1 MEAKKKLQLFISQF
15 RLFFTSSDT
24 NSKFLRFQVYIYID
38 IAFLTFSP
46 RILRLHL
53 TIIIIFSEWNK
64 FHSIP
69 GFEAKTRKVSSYNHL
84 RSSLIFSNIAKQ
96 FLLHAVSSSVS
107 LTVLIK
113 YLWLWENT
121 WFLISDHWKKCILL
135 TGTESIALNA
145 TERARAEYGQVLI
158 LM

>member
-1 MEAKKKLQLFISQF
+1 M
-15 RLFFTSSDT
+15 D
-24 NSKFLRFQVYIYID
+24 
-38 IAFLTFSP
+38 
-46 RILRLHL
+46 
-53 TIIIIFSEWNK
+53 K

-69 GFEAKTRKVSSYNHL
+69 GFEAKTGKVSSDNHL

-107 LTVLIK
+107 FTVLIK
-113 YLWLWENT
+113 YHWLWENT